1 MFKFIFDLA
10 TEPLGLPIEWYY
22 EWIILL
28 VIGEIAY
35 HVAYDKVGALYHSGS
50 ISGRAAGSLVHWI
63 IRTVVFVAV
72 WAVTYGVI
80 WIGKFVMAHKIQ
92 VAIGICSI
100 VAVVIAVKIFVWFKE
115 QNELVK
121 VSIKVEDNDNR

>member
-1 MFKFIFDLA
+1 MFKVIFDLA

-35 HVAYDKVGALYHSGS
+35 HVAYDKVGDLYHSGS
-50 ISGRAAGSLVHWI
+50 ISGRSAGSFVHWI
-63 IRTVVFVAV
+63 IRTIVFVAI

-80 WIGKFVMAHKIQ
+80 WIGKLVMTHKIQ

-100 VAVVIAVKIFVWFKE
+100 VAVVIAAKLFIWIKE
-115 QNELVK
+115 RNELVK